1 VQDPFRQ
8 GIHNLGDGAWAY
20 VQPDG
25 SWGWNNAGLITDG
38 DQSLLVD
45 TLFDERLTAQM
56 LRSLQQTVG
65 VRGEEIDLLV
75 NTHANGDHT
84 FGNRLVEG
92 ARIIASRACA
102 EEMSDMPPQV
112 LAELMRQ
119 APAMGTLGEYLLH
132 CFSDFDFAGV
142 SLREPDETFSG
153 EHTLSVGDK
162 QVHLIEVGPAHTAGD
177 VLVHV
182 PDNRVVYTGDI
193 LFIEGTPIMW
203 QGPVGNWIRAC
214 DRILGMDVE
223 VIVPGHGPLTDKQGV
238 RRVQEYLRYI
248 DGEARQRHAAG
259 LSAEEAAKDI
269 ALGSY
274 ASWSDAE
281 RIAVNVDTLYREYRG
296 DDSPPDVMRLF
307 TLMAE
312 VWRAQH
318 SSRPNRGPLT

>member
-1 VQDPFRQ
+1 MQDPFKR
-8 GIHNLGDGAWAY
+8 GIHEIGNGAWAY
-20 VQPDG
+20 IQPDG

-45 TLFDERLTAQM
+45 TLFDERLTADM
-56 LRSLQQTVG
+56 LRAMHQVIG

-92 ARIIASRACA
+92 ARIIASKACA
-102 EEMSDMPPQV
+102 EEMSDMPPAV

-119 APAMGTLGEYLLH
+119 APAMGTLGEYLQH
-132 CFSDFDFAGV
+132 CFADFDFAGV
-142 SLREPDETFSG
+142 TLRQPDETFSG
-153 EHTLSVGDK
+153 EHSLKVGDK
-162 QVHLIEVGPAHTAGD
+162 PVQLIEVGPAHTAGD

-203 QGPVGNWIRAC
+203 QGPVGNWLRAC
-214 DRILGMDVE
+214 DRILAMDVD
-223 VIVPGHGPLTDKQGV
+223 VIVPGHGPITDKAGV
-238 RRVQEYLRYI
+238 RAVQDYLRYI
-248 DGEARQRHAAG
+248 DAEARQRFDAG
-259 LSAEEAAKDI
+259 MPAEEAAQDI

-281 RIAVNVDTLYREYRG
+281 RIAVNVDTLYREYRN
-296 DDSPPDVMRLF
+296 DPTPPDVIRLF

-312 VWRAQH
+312 VWRAQQ
-318 SSRPNRGPLT
+318 R